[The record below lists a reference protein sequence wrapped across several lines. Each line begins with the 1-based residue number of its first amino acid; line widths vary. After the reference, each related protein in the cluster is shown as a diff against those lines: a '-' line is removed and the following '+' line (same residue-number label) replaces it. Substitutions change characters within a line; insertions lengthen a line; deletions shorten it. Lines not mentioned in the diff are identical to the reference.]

1 MAKKLKIAIL
11 LSGEPLLESYDI
23 GKDGICIEKRLIQDL
38 SAAEEASIEQ
48 ARSMNPE
55 KITAIAW
62 GCLSQANLLRK
73 ALALGADEAIWIG
86 KEDWSDKPDTRII
99 AEAVK
104 SVVADYD
111 LLLTA
116 DMGSSLYG
124 SELSVACAVALG
136 WRCFNGIMS
145 YEVGEDN
152 VTAKRKLEDGKRQ
165 EVLADLPVVLG
176 ILSDNEYCAYY
187 SLQGKLAAENTEVE
201 HLDIS
206 YAMLARQIG
215 VQLETD
221 YWQKSTL
228 RPQTKV
234 VWQPDARLSGG
245 QRLDAMINGEV
256 EAKHGV
262 VVNGTAKECA
272 DKIVEYLL
280 ENKIIENA

>member
-1 MAKKLKIAIL
+1 MAEKLKIAIL

-38 SAAEEASIEQ
+38 SAAEEAAIEQ
-48 ARSMNPE
+48 ARSMNPD
-55 KITAIAW
+55 KITAIAC
-62 GCLSQANLLRK
+62 GCLSQENLLRK
-73 ALALGADEAIWIG
+73 ALALGADEAVWIG
-86 KEDWSDKPDTRII
+86 KGDWSDQPDARII

-104 SVVADYD
+104 LAVAGYD

-116 DMGSSLYG
+116 DLGSSLYG
-124 SELSVACAVALG
+124 SELSVACAAALG

-145 YEVGEDN
+145 YEVGDN
-152 VTAKRKLEDGKRQ
+152 DVVVKRKLEDGKRQ
-165 EVLADLPVVLG
+165 EVRADLPVALG

-187 SLQGKLAAENTEVE
+187 SLDGKLAAENAEVE

-206 YAMLARQIG
+206 YAMLARKIG
-215 VQLETD
+215 IALETE

-228 RPQTKV
+228 RPHTKV

-256 EAKHGV
+256 ETKHGV
-262 VVNGTAKECA
+262 VVKGNAA
-272 DKIVEYLL
+272 DCVEKIVEYLL
-280 ENKIIENA
+280 ENKIIEPA

>member
-38 SAAEEASIEQ
+38 TAAEEEAIEH
-48 ARSMNPE
+48 AKAMNPE

-62 GCLSQANLLRK
+62 GCLNQNNLLRK

-86 KEDWSDKPDTRII
+86 KGDWSDKPEPGII

-104 SVVADYD
+104 SVAADYD
-111 LLLTA
+111 LVLMGDL
-116 DMGSSLYG
+116 GSSIHG

-145 YEVGEDN
+145 YEISDN
-152 VTAKRKLEDGKRQ
+152 GVALKRKLEDGKRQ

-176 ILSDNEYCAYY
+176 VLPDNEYCAYY
-187 SLQGKLAAENTEVE
+187 SLAGKLAAESAEIE
-201 HLDIS
+201 HFDIS
-206 YAMLARQIG
+206 YALLARQIG
-215 VQLETD
+215 AKLETD

-228 RPQTKV
+228 KPQTKV
-234 VWQPDARLSGG
+234 VWQPDSHLSGG
-245 QRLDAMINGEV
+245 QRLAAMVNGEV

-280 ENKIIENA
+280 ENKFIENA